1 MLLAACD
8 PYFLP
13 GALLAMLF
21 QATVLG
27 SPVATKERQIGGEMR
42 VLTLRLQKE
51 SASGEE
57 TNKESTTFYPHRLK
71 GKAGHSGTHL

>member
-1 MLLAACD
+1 MLLATCD

-13 GALLAMLF
+13 GALLAILF

-27 SPVATKERQIGGEMR
+27 CPAATKERQVGEMR

-51 SASGEE
+51 TASGEE
-57 TNKESTTFYPHRLK
+57 TNKESTIFSPHRLK